1 MLHRIEDYWNKTD
14 MEEMLRTTKD
24 DMVRKLQEIA
34 VEYSDADITIT
45 IREDSVWFETMD
57 EQSKVFD

>member
-1 MLHRIEDYWNKTD
+1 MLRGIEDYWNKTD
-14 MEEMLRTTKD
+14 MEEMLRTTND

-34 VEYSDADITIT
+34 AEYSDANVTIT
-45 IREDSVWFETMD
+45 IREDSVWFEKMD

>member
-1 MLHRIEDYWNKTD
+1 

>member
-1 MLHRIEDYWNKTD
+1 
-14 MEEMLRTTKD
+14 MEQNRYGRNAAHDND

-34 VEYSDADITIT
+34 AEYSDANVTIT
-45 IREDSVWFETMD
+45 IREDSVWFEKMD